1 MSPSRN
7 IITLTIVLPLFFLFL
22 SSTKG
27 QQTNNQNISPNPL
40 ANPNPYETVNNFC
53 LHKRLNVAKPFCL
66 RVLKNPNAANAKT
79 NDLNPLLQVAINST
93 SSFVNRTLNQLS
105 DMSEDLTT
113 KPDLIP
119 AIDSCL
125 ASYENIAEYIT
136 NVMLDASQEST
147 IAGLDGEVIEDYI
160 NGCIKAI
167 TRTNDPDIGDWNHE
181 AKSYA
186 KLLIDIADGLTSN
199 EAK

>member
-7 IITLTIVLPLFFLFL
+7 IITLTIVLPFFFLIL
-22 SSTKG
+22 SSTKA
-27 QQTNNQNISPNPL
+27 QTNNQTISPNPL
-40 ANPNPYETVNNFC
+40 PNPNPYETVNNFC

-93 SSFVNRTLNQLS
+93 SSFVNRTLNQLL

-125 ASYENIAEYIT
+125 ASYENIAEYIK
-136 NVMLDASQEST
+136 NVLLDASQEST
-147 IAGLDGEVIEDYI
+147 IAGLDGEVIVEYI
-160 NGCIKAI
+160 NGCIKAVA
-167 TRTNDPDIGDWNHE
+167 RTNDPDIGDWNNE

-186 KLLIDIADGLTSN
+186 KLLIDIADGLTSK